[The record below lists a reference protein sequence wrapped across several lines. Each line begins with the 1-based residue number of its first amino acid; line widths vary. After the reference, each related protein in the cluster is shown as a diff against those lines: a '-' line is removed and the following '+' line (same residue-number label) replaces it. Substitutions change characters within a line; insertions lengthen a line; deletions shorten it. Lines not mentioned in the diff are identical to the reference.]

1 MLFSPDRS
9 LPIVSPDAL
18 IGDFIAARLATRT
31 ADTPLVVGLCG
42 AQGSGKSTIAAA
54 MARRFDRT
62 AVLSLDDLYLP
73 RADRQA
79 LARAVHPLFATRG
92 VPGTHD
98 VALGLEVLRAI
109 DHGEPVALPRFDKT
123 YDDRASV
130 TEWPKAPAPCDL
142 LIFEGWCVGAAPQ
155 DSAAL
160 AAPVNELERDEDAK
174 GDWRAASNT
183 ALAGAY
189 QSLFARI
196 DALVLLATPD
206 FATVLVWRREQENA
220 LRVARPGPA
229 VMDDA
234 ALARFVAHYERLTR
248 HILAE
253 MPSRADLV
261 VPLTV
266 SRQVAMTIASARVPL
281 VTSDA

>member
-1 MLFSPDRS
+1 MSPDE
-9 LPIVSPDAL
+9 V

-31 ADTPLVVGLCG
+31 AHTPLVVGLCG
-42 AQGSGKSTIAAA
+42 AQGSGKSTIAAG

-62 AVLSLDDLYLP
+62 AVLSLDDLYLR
-73 RADRQA
+73 RADREA

-98 VALGLEVLRAI
+98 VTLGLEVLGAVDR
-109 DHGEPVALPRFDKT
+109 GEPVALPRFDKT
-123 YDDRASV
+123 YDDRAAV
-130 TEWPKAPAPCDL
+130 AQWPKAPAPCDL
-142 LIFEGWCVGAAPQ
+142 LIFEGWCVGATPQ

-160 AAPVNELERDEDAK
+160 AAPVNGLERDEDSK
-174 GDWRAASNT
+174 GDWRTASNA
-183 ALAGAY
+183 ALADAY

-206 FATVLVWRREQENA
+206 FATVLAWRREQENA

-234 ALARFVAHYERLTR
+234 AVARFVAHYERLTR

-261 VPLTV
+261 VPLTA
-266 SRQVAMTIASARVPL
+266 SRQIAMPIDSARSPL
-281 VTSDA
+281 VTFDA

>member
-1 MLFSPDRS
+1 M
-9 LPIVSPDAL
+9 SPDAVV
-18 IGDFIAARLATRT
+18 GDFIATRLAMRT
-31 ADTPLVVGLCG
+31 AGTPLVVGLCG

-54 MARRFDRT
+54 MVRRFDRA

-79 LARAVHPLFATRG
+79 LARDVHPLFATRG

-98 VALGLEVLRAI
+98 VALGMDVLAGLDR
-109 DHGEPVALPRFDKT
+109 GEPVALPRFDKT
-123 YDDRASV
+123 YDDRAAV
-130 TEWPKAPAPCDL
+130 ATWPNAPVPCDL

-155 DSAAL
+155 DDSTL
-160 AAPVNELERDEDAK
+160 AEPVNGLERDDDAD
-174 GDWRAASNT
+174 GDWRVTSNAALTGS
-183 ALAGAY
+183 Y
-189 QSLFARI
+189 QALFARI
-196 DALVLLATPD
+196 DALVLLAAPD
-206 FATVLVWRREQENA
+206 FATVLAWRREQETA

-234 ALARFVAHYERLTR
+234 AVARFVAHYERLTR

-253 MPSRADLV
+253 MPARADLV
-261 VPLTV
+261 VPLTP
-266 SRQVAMTIASARVPL
+266 SRRVAMTIDSARVPL